1 MSADSGVPTQRSRYL
16 PYVALGCILA
26 LAAFLRF
33 HSIADRGFFF
43 DELWIV
49 QLSSGH
55 GSAFMNMPVDT
66 LLDQPNTVALPYARP
81 VWEIPKNT
89 TGAIHPPGTFVMLR
103 LWRDLFGDS
112 VVSVRGFSAAWSVIV
127 VGLCFVA
134 GRIAFNMRTGL
145 WAALM
150 SAVSIGNIDQAQ
162 DVRGY
167 TMMQAELL
175 LTVIVLL
182 KLRGKPSSWP
192 GATAIGVG
200 TLAMMY
206 THYFAAGACAAI
218 VFGIITLLGGRTRW
232 QALASIAVA
241 GVLWTITWLPHLRA
255 QLALVPETAD
265 GFLLDH
271 TEYPFWSTLQ
281 RLAASPY
288 QALIGDPRVLHPIT
302 IVGGLVIF
310 ALLIVRV
317 RRNDA
322 EAKKVIRLWL
332 AIIVGTLGILLALD
346 ISRQTKHLEFMKYY
360 VLINPAL
367 CVLFGSLTLWR
378 HWLMPTVISVALTVL
393 LFTTPI
399 APKPDLRPQMAWL
412 KDRVGPNDVVILPS
426 YNLLGRD
433 GQVSYLFL
441 AYAVSRERQ
450 RVIIPVDKPK
460 SEVLDMLPRDAR
472 WFYLAFAREYD
483 PAIWLPG
490 TEIIDRGPATQA
502 AVYEVKRAEVPGSA
516 RWAPDS
522 THGP

>member
-1 MSADSGVPTQRSRYL
+1 MSADPGVTTLRSRHL
-16 PYVALGCILA
+16 PYVALACILA

-49 QLSSGH
+49 GLSSGH

-66 LLDQPNTVALPYARP
+66 LLDQSNTVALPYARP
-81 VWEIPKNT
+81 IWEIPKHT

-103 LWRDLFGDS
+103 LWREVFGDS
-112 VVSVRGFSAAWSVIV
+112 VTSVRGFSAAWSVIV
-127 VGLCFVA
+127 VALCFVA
-134 GRIAFNMRTGL
+134 GRSALGTRAGL

-167 TMMQAELL
+167 TMLQAELL

-192 GATAIGVG
+192 GAIAIGVG

-218 VFGIITLLGGRTRW
+218 VFGVITLVSGRTRW
-232 QALASIAVA
+232 QTLAAITLAA
-241 GVLWTITWLPHLRA
+241 IIWAITWLPHLRA

-271 TEYPFWSTLQ
+271 TAYPLWSTLQ

-288 QALIGDPRVLHPIT
+288 QSLIGDPRVLHPIT
-302 IVGGLVIF
+302 IVGGLLVVAI
-310 ALLIVRV
+310 LIVRV
-317 RRNDA
+317 RRKDV
-322 EAKKVIRLWL
+322 ETKKVVRLWL
-332 AIIVGTLGILLALD
+332 AIIVGTLGTLLALD
-346 ISRQTKHLEFMKYY
+346 VARQTKHLEFMKYY

-367 CVLFGSLTLWR
+367 CVLFGSLVVWR
-378 HWLMPTVISVALTVL
+378 HWLMPAVISVALTVL
-393 LFTTPI
+393 LFTTPV

-412 KDRVGPNDVVILPS
+412 KDRVGPDDVVILPS

-441 AYAVSRERQ
+441 AYAVPRERQ

-460 SEVLDMLPRDAR
+460 PELLDTLPKNAR
-472 WFYLAFAREYD
+472 WFYFAFAREYD
-483 PAIWLPG
+483 PAVWLPG
-490 TEIIDRGPATQA
+490 TEIIDRGPATEA
-502 AVYEVKRAEVPGSA
+502 AVYEVRRAASDG
-516 RWAPDS
+516 R
-522 THGP
+522 H